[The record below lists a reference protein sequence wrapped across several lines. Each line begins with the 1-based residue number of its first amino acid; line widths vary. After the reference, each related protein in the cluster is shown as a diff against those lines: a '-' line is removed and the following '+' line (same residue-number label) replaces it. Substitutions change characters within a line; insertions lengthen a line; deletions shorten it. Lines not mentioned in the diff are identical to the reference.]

1 MNAMPTRTQ
10 TPLRDKLLA
19 VVEGLIEDAMWSPAD
34 WCADCA
40 AMAEDRCDDCA
51 GKQARVDELGPIA
64 WKLCACKTDDEAK
77 VIAALVPEVAGLL
90 AGTER
95 AA

>member
-1 MNAMPTRTQ
+1 MSA
-10 TPLRDKLLA
+10 LRDKLIS

-40 AMAEDRCDDCA
+40 AMTEDRCDDCA
-51 GKQARVDELGPIA
+51 ARQARVDELEPVA
-64 WKLCACKTDDEAK
+64 RKLHAATTDAEARR
-77 VIAALVPEVAGLL
+77 IAAWVPEAAVLL
-90 AGTER
+90 AGTGV